1 ISANNHPF
9 SNLKVFFVCLI
20 LWGQSRH
27 PGCFLL
33 IYLLILYYYEN
44 GEVKHMKTADVII
57 VLNEIEGECEGRI
70 ILECRI

>member
-1 ISANNHPF
+1 M
-9 SNLKVFFVCLI
+9 
-20 LWGQSRH
+20 
-27 PGCFLL
+27 
-33 IYLLILYYYEN
+33 LILYYYEN